1 MQSTYFPNRFGS
13 KSSTEGKQ
21 DFSIHRGMCASH
33 YVNNAVFRQ
42 AQAIMRICEF
52 KSQSATYVN
61 AINIP
66 QLQLYSFLSIAD
78 TGRLL
83 DPSHLDKEAGG
94 KLSVLPS
101 DNDKMMT
108 GLWPRLHGLQ
118 ESCWQAK
125 GIKGKKKRGKWR
137 GLKHY
142 CYLLLVNISASVM
155 QAVAGGIK
163 LPPLFKN
170 GLLSFF
176 FLNCFVGLCFLTI
189 KAHLCFNYV

>member
-13 KSSTEGKQ
+13 KSSAEGKQ
-21 DFSIHRGMCASH
+21 DFSIHGGMCASH

-42 AQAIMRICEF
+42 AQAIMRIHKF

-66 QLQLYSFLSIAD
+66 QLKLYRFLSISD

-83 DPSHLDKEAGG
+83 DPPHLNKEAVR
-94 KLSVLPS
+94 KLSVLAS

-118 ESCWQAK
+118 KSCWLAK
-125 GIKGKKKRGKWR
+125 GIKGKKNREENR
-137 GLKHY
+137 EVLA
-142 CYLLLVNISASVM
+142 LLLFTTCQHTVSASVM
-155 QAVAGGIK
+155 QAEAGGIQF
-163 LPPLFKN
+163 PPLR
-170 GLLSFF
+170 
-176 FLNCFVGLCFLTI
+176 
-189 KAHLCFNYV
+189 

>member
-1 MQSTYFPNRFGS
+1 
-13 KSSTEGKQ
+13 
-21 DFSIHRGMCASH
+21 MCASH

-42 AQAIMRICEF
+42 AQAIMRIREF

-66 QLQLYSFLSIAD
+66 QLELYSFFSFFD
-78 TGRLL
+78 TERLL
-83 DPSHLDKEAGG
+83 DPPHLNKEAVR

-125 GIKGKKKRGKWR
+125 GIKGKKIERKMERSKQ
-137 GLKHY
+137 H
-142 CYLLLVNISASVM
+142 CYLLLVNISASEM
-155 QAVAGGIK
+155 QQRLVEFNSLHFLKID
-163 LPPLFKN
+163 LQS
-170 GLLSFF
+170 SFF
-176 FLNCFVGLCFLTI
+176 FFMSIPVSLCGFLNVLSHNETPSL
-189 KAHLCFNYV
+189 L

>member
-13 KSSTEGKQ
+13 KSSSEGKQ
-21 DFSIHRGMCASH
+21 DFSIHGGMCASH

-42 AQAIMRICEF
+42 AQAIMRIREF

-66 QLQLYSFLSIAD
+66 QPELYSFLSISD

-83 DPSHLDKEAGG
+83 DPSHLNKEAVG

-118 ESCWQAK
+118 ESCWQEK
-125 GIKGKKKRGKWR
+125 GIKGKNREGN
-137 GLKHY
+137 GEVY

-155 QAVAGGIK
+155 QPEVGGIQFS
-163 LPPLFKN
+163 PLFEN
-170 GLLSFF
+170 RLAIFIFVYLFQ
-176 FLNCFVGLCFLTI
+176 FLCVAF
-189 KAHLCFNYV
+189 

>member
-21 DFSIHRGMCASH
+21 DFSIHGGMYASH

-66 QLQLYSFLSIAD
+66 LLELYSFLSISD

-83 DPSHLDKEAGG
+83 DPSHPNKEAVR

-101 DNDKMMT
+101 DNDKMT
-108 GLWPRLHGLQ
+108 TR
-118 ESCWQAK
+118 
-125 GIKGKKKRGKWR
+125 
-137 GLKHY
+137 
-142 CYLLLVNISASVM
+142 
-155 QAVAGGIK
+155 
-163 LPPLFKN
+163 
-170 GLLSFF
+170 
-176 FLNCFVGLCFLTI
+176 
-189 KAHLCFNYV
+189 